1 MRYFKF
7 LTKIN
12 WTGVFAVLVVCA
24 VVALIVQGEISLYKE
39 GVARRASE
47 DARRTFKANQTK
59 QCDKVCHPYKL
70 VTSENEYC
78 LCANSSTV
86 IWRKDI
92 K

>member
-1 MRYFKF
+1 MMF
-7 LTKIN
+7 LAKID
-12 WTGVFAVLVVCA
+12 WGGVFAILVVCA
-24 VVALIVQGEISLYKE
+24 VVALIALGEANLYKD
-39 GVARRASE
+39 GVAKNNRA
-47 DARRTFKANQTK
+47 K
-59 QCDKVCHPYKL
+59 QCDKTCHPYKV